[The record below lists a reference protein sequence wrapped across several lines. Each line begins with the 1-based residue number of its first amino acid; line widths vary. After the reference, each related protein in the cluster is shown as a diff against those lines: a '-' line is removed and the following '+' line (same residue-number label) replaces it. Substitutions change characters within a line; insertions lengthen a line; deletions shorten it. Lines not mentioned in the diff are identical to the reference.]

1 MIPAISLGNAVFGG
15 AVVSCFVAGTV
26 YYSMDKASSLKNAV
40 IRKMNGDIEEENGEE
55 HVHSMPIPYMKLVEV
70 GHSHLFY
77 E

>member
-40 IRKMNGDIEEENGEE
+40 IRKMSGDIGDEDEDGQ
-55 HVHSMPIPYMKLVEV
+55 VHMMPIPYMKLIQV